1 MLVFEPLQ
9 EERGL
14 PDVLY
19 TDNGREFLS
28 EVFAGWCQA
37 NGLFLDN
44 IEPEKPIRM
53 PISNASTKAC
63 ALGNSQFKTMI
74 AQKLARATSGGSLD
88 C

>member
-9 EERGL
+9 EERRL

-44 IEPEKPIRM
+44 IEPEKPHQNAYIERFNQSLRIR
-53 PISNASTKAC
+53 
-63 ALGNSQFKTMI
+63 
-74 AQKLARATSGGSLD
+74 
-88 C
+88 

>member
-1 MLVFEPLQ
+1 M
-9 EERGL
+9 
-14 PDVLY
+14 Y

-63 ALGNSQFKTMI
+63 TLGNDQFKTMI
-74 AQKLARATSGGSLD
+74 AQKLA
-88 C
+88 